1 MINPESVY
9 QFRIDLCDIKP
20 PIWRRIQVPSSYTFV
35 KLHDALSD
43 AMGWQDYHLHEFI
56 FKRSQ
61 GSDIVIGDPSHYEDY
76 PVGQVPDVLNEQIIR
91 ISQFFIKPHDRGIY
105 IYDFGDYWNHIVLL
119 EKILPKEEG
128 ISYPRCIKGKRR
140 CPPEDVGGTGGYEDL
155 LRVMNDPNDEEYENM
170 MSWCGGP
177 YDPDYFDCAKI
188 KFRGLHS
195 KSKK

>member
-1 MINPESVY
+1 MYNFNLSFENCKLDENIFFWS
-9 QFRIDLCDIKP
+9 K
-20 PIWRRIQVPSSYTFV
+20 QVILLV
-35 KLHDALSD
+35 LN
-43 AMGWQDYHLHEFI
+43 
-56 FKRSQ
+56 
-61 GSDIVIGDPSHYEDY
+61 PSHYEDY
-76 PVGQVPDVLNEQIIR
+76 PVGQVPDILNEEVIR
-91 ISQFFIKPHDRGIY
+91 ISQFFLKPHDKGIY

-155 LRVMNDPNDEEYENM
+155 LRVMNDPDDEEYEKA

-177 YDPDYFDCAKI
+177 YDPDFFDCTKV
-188 KFRGLHS
+188 KFRGSHS